1 MDASKAVVAL
11 QLARAR
17 FQDAVASPRTPTTP
31 AHGLFESR
39 CRIDGAFV
47 RGPLRASSGH
57 VHGSVNAS
65 DHYPI
70 SFILDWIE
78 PVRGRYQFRS
88 AAGEVGRKVPA
99 GSCALGPRGGELK
112 KSRGNRGVIHGD
124 FHGGEAH
131 VFANYALPLHLDR
144 HSFLPFSGC
153 KGP

>member
-39 CRIDGAFV
+39 RRIDGAFV

-57 VHGSVNAS
+57 VHGSVKAS

-78 PVRGRYQFRS
+78 PVRGYQFRS
-88 AAGEVGRKVPA
+88 AAGEVGRKVPVRSGRVV
-99 GSCALGPRGGELK
+99 GS
-112 KSRGNRGVIHGD
+112 
-124 FHGGEAH
+124 
-131 VFANYALPLHLDR
+131 
-144 HSFLPFSGC
+144 
-153 KGP
+153 